1 MTHSYGPS
9 FYERQSNETRD
20 SADIIVCQLIDMID
34 PHSVID
40 VGCGTGSWLR
50 SFQEHGVKNVRGF
63 DGPWLDI
70 EKLLVPKELFT
81 RADLEKPLRVE
92 NRVDLAISLEVAE
105 HLTPESA
112 AGFIESL
119 TSMSDVVAFSAA
131 IPFQGGHHHL
141 NEQWPEYWAALFE
154 KQGYAT
160 IDCFRLRLWNER
172 NIHYWYRQ
180 NLLLYVK
187 QEALAR
193 YPKLA
198 ACQESSW
205 GPLPFV
211 HPALYIPGAA
221 FLRHMGLSDATRLW
235 CRVFSRTV
243 SKHLKAIFR
252 PGQKEPATVLPPRP
266 IGAPLDRRMQSP
278 AAQ

>member
-1 MTHSYGPS
+1 MTHEYGPG
-9 FYERQSNETRD
+9 FYDRQTNETRD
-20 SADIIVCQLIDMID
+20 SADIIVRQLVDLVN
-34 PHSVID
+34 PRSVID

-50 SFQEHGVKNVRGF
+50 SFQEHGVQDVRGF
-63 DGPWLDI
+63 DGPWLEID
-70 EKLLVPKELFT
+70 KLLVPKELFQ
-81 RADLEKPLRVE
+81 RADFEKPLRVD
-92 NRVDLAISLEVAE
+92 RRADLAISLEVAE
-105 HLTPESA
+105 HISPASA
-112 AGFIESL
+112 ANFVESL

-172 NIHYWYRQ
+172 RIHYWYRQ

-187 QEALAR
+187 RAALPN
-193 YPKLA
+193 YPKLV
-198 ACQESSW
+198 ACQENSF

-221 FLRHMGLSDATRLW
+221 FLSHLGLSDVTRLW
-235 CRVFSRTV
+235 FQTFSRTV
-243 SKHLKAIFR
+243 SKRLRGFFR
-252 PGQKEPATVLPPRP
+252 PGQKVPAPVLPARP
-266 IGAPLDRRMQSP
+266 IGAPLEPLQSP
-278 AAQ
+278 AAR